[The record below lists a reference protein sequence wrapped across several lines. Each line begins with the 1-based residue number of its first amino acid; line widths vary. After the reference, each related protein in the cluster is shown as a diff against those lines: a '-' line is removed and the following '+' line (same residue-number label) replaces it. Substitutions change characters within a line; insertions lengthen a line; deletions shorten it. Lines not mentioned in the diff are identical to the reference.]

1 MLTSQEEKVTKLI
14 AVGFSDKEAADALHV
29 STRTV
34 VNHKANI
41 FEKLQIN
48 KATELTAWYWTRQFN
63 EKMSLSEL
71 KSKAIAGLFVLIIL
85 PSTLS
90 FDLQYRY
97 RRHHSRRARTEMKIT
112 FLT

>member
-1 MLTSQEEKVTKLI
+1 MLTNQEERITKLI

-29 STRTV
+29 STRTI

-48 KATELTAWYWTRQFN
+48 KATELTAWYWTRKFN

-71 KSKAIAGLFVLIIL
+71 KKNAIVGLFVLIIL
-85 PSTLS
+85 PSAFSFETL
-90 FDLQYRY
+90 YRY
-97 RRHHSRRARTEMKIT
+97 RRPTRRVGTELK
-112 FLT
+112 LVV